1 MARANQTKTTG
12 GKTAATKKST
22 ATVKTAKTTTSKA
35 KSSTKAA
42 AKSSTKTAKSSTKT
56 AKTTAAPTT
65 TTTTTT
71 APTERKERV
80 RRVVNKES
88 ILSDFDTLLSGVE
101 QQIELIKSSDSKS
114 VGVKYFKT
122 LNRQLKQLRGDVSK
136 NIKVKRQ
143 VNSDMSKTS
152 GFLKPV
158 EVSKE
163 VSAFAGW
170 KQGEM
175 HSRVDVTKFICDYVK
190 SNNLQ
195 NPADR
200 RQILPDKKLRTLLGL
215 KDNMKEPL
223 TYYSLQRCIQP
234 HFVRSQS

>member
-22 ATVKTAKTTTSKA
+22 TTVKTAKTTSKA

-42 AKSSTKTAKSSTKT
+42 AKPSTKTAKSSTKT
-56 AKTTAAPTT
+56 SKTTTAPTT
-65 TTTTTT
+65 TP

-200 RQILPDKKLRTLLGL
+200 RQILPDKKLKTLLGL

-234 HFVRSQS
+234 HFVKSQS